1 MRLALSGDLIANAP
15 TFSPVVFLKLH
26 LYDKISNYVGFV
38 EDNKLYDNK
47 GKLVKANISNDSKIA
62 LLISILLS
70 RKEKFVV

>member
-1 MRLALSGDLIANAP
+1 MRPAPSGDHVANAP
-15 TFSPVVFLKLH
+15 TFSAVVFLKLH

-47 GKLVKANISNDSKIA
+47 GKLVKTNISNDSKIA
-62 LLISILLS
+62 FLISILLS